1 MSARRCRASSAA
13 RNGHAMVVVVLLNE
27 GVEINENTGAALMLA
42 ARQGHLNIVNMLLA
56 KGAKVSLAVEGG
68 YTPLCVAT
76 RNGHA
81 AVTAALLRAGAEADE
96 EAGPVGMTLYMNA
109 SVDAPNAT
117 SQGDL
122 VSAPSSGNEGGDE
135 MGNESSS
142 DLNTKHETNSDSDA
156 NADGKQRSD
165 ADGDGVLGT
174 AWSTGN
180 GSQPVTQQI
189 TLQLPC
195 TPATKLSRRWD
206 FHLSIT
212 SGTKRDAP
220 GRVTSRR
227 HTRTRLSGFWHLRC
241 WDCLSARL
249 CC

>member
-1 MSARRCRASSAA
+1 
-13 RNGHAMVVVVLLNE
+13 MVVVVLLNE
-27 GVEINENTGAALMLA
+27 GVDINENTGAALMLA

-180 GSQPVTQQI
+180 GVEYWERVSTRH
-189 TLQLPC
+189 
-195 TPATKLSRRWD
+195 PADNTATALY
-206 FHLSIT
+206 
-212 SGTKRDAP
+212 P
-220 GRVTSRR
+220 GDEVVEAMGFPFEYHQRNEARCA
-227 HTRTRLSGFWHLRC
+227 RTGHQ
-241 WDCLSARL
+241 
-249 CC
+249 